1 MTEILYFFHNSCV
14 NKHYA
19 SFYLKKNNALILP
32 PGSAFEKSFKSF
44 KIANITFFSLKQ
56 RIS

>member
-1 MTEILYFFHNSCV
+1 MTEISYFFHNSCV

-44 KIANITFFSLKQ
+44 MIANITFFFS
-56 RIS
+56 